1 MPSLNNKQTGVIPEG
16 FDAEGINDPKQL
28 KKMLREHKKQ
38 QKEGPR
44 TKVFGRILGY
54 IFKYYKARFILVVI
68 SIIIGSIGTAMIPV
82 ILMMLTN
89 NYIEPGT
96 LGGGDSGVMPL
107 WTFLIVA
114 GALYLVAVA
123 FSTTYNVL
131 MARIGQGVLYQI
143 RRDMFVKMQSLPIS
157 YFDRHLSGDIMSV
170 YTNDVDALRQFI
182 CQTLPQLIISVVT
195 LTALLVIM
203 LVYSL
208 WLLLIVLGVVG
219 VMIFVVTKIG
229 GASSRYYILQQT
241 ALGKV
246 DGYIEESMHGQKV
259 IKVFCHEDAAKKDF
273 DERNDMLC
281 RHATAANTY
290 ANVLM
295 PVLQNIGNILYV
307 IIAIVGSLIIVLGGY
322 NIGLGNAIP
331 GFDMQLI
338 AVVVGFLSIAK
349 SFTQQIAT
357 ISQQI
362 NFVAMAKAGGNRIFA
377 IMDEPPEED
386 NGYVELVWAK
396 RTADGGVEPSNTY
409 TGLWAWKHPHRAEGT
424 VTYVELKGDIEM
436 HDVDFA
442 YVPGKTV
449 LHDVTL
455 YTKPGQKVAFVGATG
470 AGKTTITNLINRFYD
485 IEDGKIRYDGININK
500 IKKPDLRRSLG
511 IVLQDTNLFTG
522 TIKDNIRYGKLD
534 ATDEEVIEAA
544 KLANAHDFI
553 MRLPDGY
560 DTMLE
565 SDGANLS
572 QGQRQLLSIART
584 ACENAPVLILDEATS
599 SIDTR
604 TEQLV
609 QSGMD
614 KLMAGRTVFVIAHRL
629 STVRNSNVIMVL
641 DHGRIIERGT
651 HEQLLEQQGTYYKL
665 YTGAFELE

>member
-114 GALYLVAVA
+114 SALYLVAVA

-219 VMIFVVTKIG
+219 VMIFVVAKIG

-396 RTADGGVEPSNTY
+396 RTADGGVEPSDTY

-455 YTKPGQKVAFVGATG
+455 YAKPGQKVAFVGATG